1 MSDPQIDRYNTLLTK
16 VNAVLY
22 EVWAPIGFVG
32 GLPRD
37 EYERYAMRC
46 LSLLSDGVQENELA
60 AYLVSAGAGLSDDPA
75 SLVEQ
80 SAKAAHLLMQYL
92 GGARAIKP

>member
-1 MSDPQIDRYNTLLTK
+1 VSNPQIDRYNTLLTK

-37 EYERYAMRC
+37 EYEGYAIRC
-46 LSLLSDGVQENELA
+46 LSLLTGGVQEHELA
-60 AYLVSAGAGLSDDPA
+60 AYLVTAGAGLSDDTD

-80 SAKAAHLLMQYL
+80 SAKAARHLMQYL
-92 GGARAIKP
+92 GDARAINP